1 MGLFQQPVGR
11 AAVAEARPARP
22 APRPVPGF
30 PELADAAAAWGPDP
44 GTGPEQEMGH
54 AAGTWQPLI
63 PCDNP
68 TCRGGGFDLTS
79 VVERM
84 TSFRETEKAGILVCS
99 GWEGGAAPDAGEG
112 TPCVR
117 TIRYR
122 LTLAYRAPSSSMPAG
137 PSGVPPKASGGPA
150 GTLR

>member
-1 MGLFQQPVGR
+1 
-11 AAVAEARPARP
+11 
-22 APRPVPGF
+22 VPGF
-30 PELADAAAAWGPDP
+30 PELADAAAAWAPASGP
-44 GTGPEQEMGH
+44 GTEQEMRH

-68 TCRGGGFDLTS
+68 SCRGGGFDLVS

-84 TSFRETEKAGILVCS
+84 ASFRETEKAGILVCS
-99 GWEGGAAPDAGEG
+99 GWEGDVAPDTG

-122 LTLAYRAPSSSMPAG
+122 LRLTYRAPSPSVPAG
-137 PSGVPPKASGGPA
+137 PSGGPPKASGGPA